1 MTNLVWFLILF
12 LAALLEAVLGGKFLL
27 PLLVLVLAYL
37 RGEKIFTAVFWASL
51 FLDFLLMGHLGV
63 WVLINLA
70 IVFLMV
76 FLRENFGEKKGGG
89 RLRLPE

>member
-1 MTNLVWFLILF
+1 MKNLIWFLVLF

-37 RGEKIFTAVFWASL
+37 QGEKIFTAAFWASL

-63 WVLINLA
+63 WPLINLV
-70 IVFLMV
+70 IIFLVVFLK
-76 FLRENFGEKKGGG
+76 ENFDEKKGGG

>member
-1 MTNLVWFLILF
+1 MKNLIWFLVLF

-27 PLLVLVLAYL
+27 PFLVLVLAYL
-37 RGEKIFTAVFWASL
+37 QGEKILAAAFWSGL
-51 FLDFLLMGHLGV
+51 FLDFLLMGHLGM
-63 WVLINLA
+63 WTLINLA
-70 IVFLMV
+70 IVFLVV